1 LVRRLEVQGITIGQY
16 IPGESVVHKADP
28 RLKIAITILT
38 MVLLLILDSFY
49 ALLLATIFVVSA
61 FLVSK
66 VSLRYA
72 LKGLKPVI
80 FIVIFTMILNI
91 FFATGTPL
99 YTFWIITITKE
110 GLVTSA
116 LVSVRILLLISAG
129 SLMTYTTTPL
139 VLTVGI
145 ERLMSP
151 LKYIKV
157 PTAEIAMMI
166 SIALRFIPTLMEE
179 TEKIMKA
186 QAARGADIGTGN
198 IFQRAKSF
206 IPILIPLFI
215 SSFKRA
221 DDLAV
226 AMDSRCYHG
235 SEGRTSISELKYT
248 SIDLSIFIVY
258 ILFVAAALVLQYAL

>member
-1 LVRRLEVQGITIGQY
+1 VI
-16 IPGESVVHKADP
+16 HKADP
-28 RLKIAITILT
+28 RLKILMTIITMI
-38 MVLLLILDSFY
+38 LLLIVNNFY
-49 ALLLATIFVVSA
+49 ALLLAAVFVIASFIISGINLKFA
-61 FLVSK
+61 I
-66 VSLRYA
+66 
-72 LKGLKPVI
+72 KGLKPVI
-80 FIVIFTMILNI
+80 YIVIFTMVINM
-91 FFATGTPL
+91 FFSTGT
-99 YTFWIITITKE
+99 TIWSWWIIKITEE
-110 GLVTSA
+110 GLKTAA
-116 LVSVRILLLISAG
+116 LISSRILLLVAAG

-139 VLTVGI
+139 VLTIGI
-145 ERLMSP
+145 EKLMTP

-186 QAARGADIGTGN
+186 QASRGADIGTGN
-198 IFQRAKSF
+198 LVQRAKSF

-235 SEGRTSISELKYT
+235 SEGRTSINILKYNT
-248 SIDLSIFIVY
+248 YDLFIFLVY
-258 ILFVAAALVLQYAL
+258 ILFVCGALTLQYIL

>member
-1 LVRRLEVQGITIGQY
+1 
-16 IPGESVVHKADP
+16 
-28 RLKIAITILT
+28 
-38 MVLLLILDSFY
+38 M
-49 ALLLATIFVVSA
+49 
-61 FLVSK
+61 
-66 VSLRYA
+66 
-72 LKGLKPVI
+72 
-80 FIVIFTMILNI
+80 
-91 FFATGTPL
+91 FFSTGTPL
-99 YTFWIITITKE
+99 FTLGFITITKE
-110 GLVTSA
+110 GLVTAA
-116 LVSVRILLLISAG
+116 LVSIRILLLISAG

-145 ERLMSP
+145 EKLMGP

-198 IFQRAKSF
+198 LIQRAKSF

-235 SEGRTSISELKYT
+235 SEGRTSISELKYAKV
-248 SIDLSIFIVY
+248 DLSVFIVY
-258 ILFVAAALVLQYAL
+258 ILFVASALVLQYTL

>member
-1 LVRRLEVQGITIGQY
+1 MHNISIGQY
-16 IPGESVVHKADP
+16 IPGNSVLHRADP
-28 RLKIAITILT
+28 RLKISLTILT
-38 MVLLLILDSFY
+38 MVLLLFLDSFY
-49 ALLLATIFVVSA
+49 ALFIAAAFIIMA
-61 FLVSK
+61 FLVSG
-66 VSLRYA
+66 VSLKFA

-80 FIVIFTMILNI
+80 YIVIFTMILNI
-91 FFATGTPL
+91 FFAEGTPI
-99 YTFWIITITKE
+99 YSWGIIKITEE

-116 LVSVRILLLISAG
+116 LVSIRILLLISAG
-129 SLMTYTTTPL
+129 SLMTFTTTPL
-139 VLTVGI
+139 VLTIGI
-145 ERLMSP
+145 ERIMLP

-198 IFQRAKSF
+198 LIQRTKSF

-221 DDLAV
+221 DDLAT
-226 AMDSRCYHG
+226 AMDSRCYNG
-235 SEGRTSISELKYT
+235 SEGRTSINVLKY
-248 SIDLSIFIVY
+248 SKSDLYVFLVY
-258 ILFVAAALVLQYAL
+258 AFFVASALVIQLAI

>member
-1 LVRRLEVQGITIGQY
+1 MTIITMI
-16 IPGESVVHKADP
+16 
-28 RLKIAITILT
+28 
-38 MVLLLILDSFY
+38 LLLIVNNLY
-49 ALLLATIFVVSA
+49 ALLLAAVFIIVSFIISGINLKFA
-61 FLVSK
+61 V
-66 VSLRYA
+66 
-72 LKGLKPVI
+72 KGLKPVI
-80 FIVIFTMILNI
+80 YIVIFTMVINM
-91 FFATGTPL
+91 FFSTGTPIWSW
-99 YTFWIITITKE
+99 WIIKITEE
-110 GLVTSA
+110 GLKTAA
-116 LVSVRILLLISAG
+116 LVSSRILLLVAAG

-139 VLTVGI
+139 VLTIGI
-145 ERLMSP
+145 EKLMTP

-186 QAARGADIGTGN
+186 QASRGADIGTGN
-198 IFQRAKSF
+198 LVQRAKSF

-235 SEGRTSISELKYT
+235 SEGRTSINILKYNT
-248 SIDLSIFIVY
+248 YDLFIFLVYFLFVCGALTLQY
-258 ILFVAAALVLQYAL
+258 IL

>member
-1 LVRRLEVQGITIGQY
+1 MQGITIGQY
-16 IPGESVVHKADP
+16 IPGESVIHKADP

-49 ALLLATIFVVSA
+49 SLLLSAVFVITA
-61 FLVSK
+61 FLISGI
-66 VSLRYA
+66 SLRYA
-72 LKGLKPVI
+72 IKGLKPVI
-80 FIVIFTMILNI
+80 YIVIFTMVLNI
-91 FFATGTPL
+91 FFSTGTPI
-99 YTFWIITITKE
+99 YTLGFIAITKE

-116 LVSVRILLLISAG
+116 LISARILLLISAG

-145 ERLMSP
+145 EKLMLP
-151 LKYIKV
+151 LKYLKV

-198 IFQRAKSF
+198 IIQRAKSF

-221 DDLAV
+221 DDLAI

-235 SEGRTSISELKYT
+235 SEGRTSISELKYGRV
-248 SIDLSIFIVY
+248 DLAIFMVY
-258 ILFVAAALVLQYAL
+258 IQFVAAALVLQYVL

>member
-1 LVRRLEVQGITIGQY
+1 MQGITIGQY
-16 IPGESVVHKADP
+16 LPGDSIIHRADP
-28 RLKIAITILT
+28 RLKITMTILT

-49 ALLLATIFVVSA
+49 ALLLAAVFIVLAFVVA
-61 FLVSK
+61 K
-66 VSLRYA
+66 ISLRYA

-80 FIVIFTMILNI
+80 YIVIFTMVLNM
-91 FFATGTPL
+91 FFSTGTPL
-99 YTFWIITITKE
+99 FTIWFITVTKE
-110 GLVTSA
+110 GLATAA

-145 ERLMSP
+145 EKLMSP

-198 IFQRAKSF
+198 LIQRAKSF

-235 SEGRTSISELKYT
+235 SEGRTSISELKY
-248 SIDLSIFIVY
+248 SKVDLTVFMIY
-258 ILFVAAALVLQYAL
+258 ILFVASALVIQYTL